1 MFSRRLRGATAIVC
15 LGACGCSVMKELP
28 RDQYA
33 AVPER
38 HQVRVDLRS
47 GEHHEFDRVEVR
59 GDSLTGYE
67 RMDSDSEGSFEEF
80 RPVRL
85 GFEDIGKISIR
96 SVDWYRTGI
105 VGGLALG
112 VVLAIVLTQTSKG
125 SSGDVIIGP
134 CGTRPCP

>member
-1 MFSRRLRGATAIVC
+1 MISRRLRFGLTLLCVGAS
-15 LGACGCSVMKELP
+15 GCSVLRELP

-38 HQVRVDLRS
+38 RDVRVETRA
-47 GEHHEFDRVEVR
+47 GERHDFERIVVR
-59 GDSLTGYE
+59 GDSLTGFE
-67 RMDSDSEGSFEEF
+67 RTESEGSFEDF
-80 RPVRL
+80 QSVRL
-85 GFEDIGKISIR
+85 GFEDIAKMSVR

-112 VVLAIVLTQTSKG
+112 VVLAVVLTQTSKG